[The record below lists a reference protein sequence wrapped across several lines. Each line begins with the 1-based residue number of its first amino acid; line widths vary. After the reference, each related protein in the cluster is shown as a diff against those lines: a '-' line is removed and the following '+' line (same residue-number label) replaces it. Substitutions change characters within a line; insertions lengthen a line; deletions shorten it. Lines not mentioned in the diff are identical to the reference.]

1 MQALK
6 IFIPGKFYDSQI
18 YDGRLYLWSIDG
30 SLILIDWNRLVDQIK
45 IPQELQVALR
55 FALQYGDDL
64 YANLLMQDSEVR
76 KLMKSKFQWLS
87 ELTVE
92 ITKKSFDDCII
103 AQQDSPSPFPH
114 SDSAIHYKTLYV
126 SGQSGVS
133 TSKCQLQGRRN
144 QSIKVAH
151 KLFDLPALSISAS
164 HLTLA
169 VAAGNEGLFD
179 YSLISNS
186 ETKKYNEPRPLSKDH
201 CNLARWLYPSIFGSS
216 YFNEGYFADFKKT
229 KRSKAESQQ
238 LARQLN
244 LLEDVDGETTSSGS
258 QQSESRYKKEV
269 KAATNHKREFKGL
282 ISSDDIFGGRENDR
296 VFTWGVQDKICLAT
310 KRSIQLVQYLPQSQ
324 RGEQIFEDIGSV
336 AMKDLDSMNM
346 DELSGE
352 VISADSSFFGV
363 VLEKETGLLVINSS
377 LESSFLEG
385 EPVNWRVF
393 PSSRNYSN
401 QLHVIYDDT
410 LHIHSF
416 NHDYFVDQ
424 SRKKLGINATSVK
437 NK

>member
-1 MQALK
+1 MQALD
-6 IFIPGKFYDSQI
+6 IVIPGEFYDSQI

-30 SLILIDWNRLVDQIK
+30 SLVLIDWNKLVDQIK
-45 IPQELQVALR
+45 IPKELQVALR

-64 YANLLMQDSEVR
+64 YTNLLMQDSEVR
-76 KLMKSKFQWLS
+76 ELMKYKFQRLS

-92 ITKKSFDDCII
+92 ITKKSFNECII

-126 SGQSGVS
+126 SGRSGVS
-133 TSKCQLQGRRN
+133 ASKCQLQDRRN
-144 QSIKVAH
+144 QSIKVADR
-151 KLFDLPALSISAS
+151 LFDMPALSISAS

-179 YSLISNS
+179 YSLIPSS
-186 ETKKYNEPRPLSKDH
+186 ETGKHNEPRPLSNDH

-216 YFNEGYFADFKKT
+216 YFNDGYFADFKKN

-238 LARQLN
+238 LVRQLN
-244 LLEDVDGETTSSGS
+244 MLEDIDGETAASSS
-258 QQSESRYKKEV
+258 QRSESQYKKEV
-269 KAATNHKREFKGL
+269 KAATRHTREFNGL
-282 ISSDDIFGGRENDR
+282 ISSGDIFSSRENDR

-310 KRSIQLVQYLPQSQ
+310 ERSIQLVQYLPQSKH
-324 RGEQIFEDIGSV
+324 GEQIFEDIGSV
-336 AMKDLDSMNM
+336 TMKDLGSTNM

-352 VISADSSFFGV
+352 VVSADSSFFGI

-385 EPVNWRVF
+385 EPTNWRVF

-410 LHIHSF
+410 LHIYSF

-424 SRKKLGINATSVK
+424 SRKKLGINATSAK
-437 NK
+437 K